1 MELNRPGCYG
11 SAACVSALSATCR
24 SCTNAPGCVSRA
36 AAQLEALPDSA
47 VKQRARLALSVT
59 SQALGRSPQGDAV
72 PPVAASTRGVQR
84 IALTPAQESDL
95 QTLAPRVRSAVRK
108 LMERGWF
115 AYAKGELSAGRNP
128 ADKGWQRL
136 LCRLL
141 LSGGI
146 ERDQL
151 HLAFA
156 QELALT
162 PGSARAQASVALAV
176 FAVGQLTRES
186 RGRIT
191 FNPN

>member
-11 SAACVSALSATCR
+11 SAACVSALSDTCR
-24 SCTNAPGCVSRA
+24 RCTNAPSCVSRA
-36 AAQLEALPDSA
+36 AAQLEALPDSP
-47 VKQRARLALSVT
+47 VKHRARLALSVT
-59 SQALGRSPQGDAV
+59 GQALVGLPQGVAL
-72 PPVAASTRGVQR
+72 PQVAASTRGVQR

-115 AYAKGELSAGRNP
+115 AYAKSELAAGRNP
-128 ADKGWQRL
+128 ADKGWQHL

-141 LSGGI
+141 LGGGI

-156 QELALT
+156 RGLDLT

-186 RGRIT
+186 RGRVT